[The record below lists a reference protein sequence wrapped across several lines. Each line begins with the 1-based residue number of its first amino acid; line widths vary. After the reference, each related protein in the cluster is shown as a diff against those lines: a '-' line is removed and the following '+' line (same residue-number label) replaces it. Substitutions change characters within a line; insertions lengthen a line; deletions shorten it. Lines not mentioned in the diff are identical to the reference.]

1 MFKVFGPIVYL
12 FLTSIVINVAY
23 AASFDNIK
31 DYDHQIEEELQKFTE
46 IIIKFS
52 FEKRIK
58 TPLEISALFQIGIK
72 LSVDIACNLQFTYI
86 KMLENKLLTTN
97 GKSYNKICLLHS
109 LNNLIKDK
117 KLNENFTEHYEVSDQ
132 IKDLNRPIYNR
143 LDTASDD
150 ALFHVM
156 NKIKSNEFS
165 NEQCMAFF
173 FLKLNTLANLRSY
186 NEQLD
191 KYLDMYFNFF
201 SSHTEILDVTNFT
214 DLRNWDQFYKE
225 NFEVIPNQSL
235 KFFEPWNI
243 ALRYCMIS
251 EQIMIMIFA
260 HKNGNFS
267 ILPRELIRYVINTMI
282 FCPEILSPGYMISSA
297 TKSALSSSISAVLTW
312 IWPK

>member
-1 MFKVFGPIVYL
+1 MAVHVASIMIAPPQNPSLDLARADNKNPRYNDSSVSGAPITK
-12 FLTSIVINVAY
+12 TSILN
-23 AASFDNIK
+23 
-31 DYDHQIEEELQKFTE
+31 QIQ
-46 IIIKFS
+46 
-52 FEKRIK
+52 
-58 TPLEISALFQIGIK
+58 LEPRSMISGIGSVG
-72 LSVDIACNLQFTYI
+72 LSR
-86 KMLENKLLTTN
+86 
-97 GKSYNKICLLHS
+97 
-109 LNNLIKDK
+109 KDK